1 MKDEKRIKVLKA
13 QKTKLLNKAVKTMQ
27 DFIEI
32 QNELL
37 LLEKE
42 LKNIEEEE

>member
-1 MKDEKRIKVLKA
+1 MTRKEQILK
-13 QKTKLLNKAVKTMQ
+13 QKLLNKAVKTMQ

-42 LKNIEEEE
+42 LKNKEEEE